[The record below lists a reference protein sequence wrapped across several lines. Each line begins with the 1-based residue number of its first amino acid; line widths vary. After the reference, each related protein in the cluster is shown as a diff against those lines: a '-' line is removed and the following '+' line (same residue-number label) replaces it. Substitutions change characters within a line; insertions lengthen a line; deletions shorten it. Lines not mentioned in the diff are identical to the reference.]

1 MAIQWL
7 DIIVIGIMAL
17 SGLLALARGFTREVL
32 SLIAW
37 GLAAV
42 AALAAA
48 FNPGLVAM
56 VGEYIKPERVAQ
68 VALGGGVFLIVL
80 IIVSIISVR
89 LADWVLDSAA
99 GPFDRTLGLFYG
111 FARGFLLVVIAYLF
125 YVWLIPVEK
134 REDWVRNAWSLPIVE
149 RGGDVVLA
157 FLPVDIAD
165 TLKNLIAEGNAATDT
180 GKASA
185 EGEGRDGYK
194 SNQTRVLDQLIES
207 TQSGQ
212 QGQQKSDQAPT
223 QQAPLDQ
230 PEDPEEV
237 PSFGSE
243 TDQSG
248 QN

>member
-7 DIIVIGIMAL
+7 DIIVIGIMAF

-42 AALAAA
+42 AGLLAA
-48 FNPGLVAM
+48 FNPELVAM

-68 VALGGGVFLIVL
+68 VVLGAVVFLVVL
-80 IIVSIISVR
+80 IIVSLISVR

-99 GPFDRTLGLFYG
+99 GPFDRTLGFFYG
-111 FARGFLLVVIAYLF
+111 LARGFLLVVIAYLF
-125 YVWLIPVEK
+125 YVWLVPLER
-134 REDWVRNAWSLPIVE
+134 REDWVRNAWSLPVIE

-157 FLPVDIAD
+157 FLPVGIAD
-165 TLKNLIAEGNAATDT
+165 TLKNLIAEGSPTGET
-180 GKASA
+180 GKSSA
-185 EGEGRDGYK
+185 EGEGSEGYK

-212 QGQQKSDQAPT
+212 QKSDASQQS
-223 QQAPLDQ
+223 QQAPADQ

>member
-7 DIIVIGIMAL
+7 DIVVIGVMAL

-32 SLIAW
+32 SLVAW

-42 AALAAA
+42 AGLMAAL
-48 FNPGLVAM
+48 NPELVAM
-56 VGEYIKPERVAQ
+56 VGEYLKPERVAQ
-68 VALGGGVFLIVL
+68 VALGAGVFLVVL

-111 FARGFLLVVIAYLF
+111 LARGFLLIVIAYLF

-134 REDWVRNAWSLPIVE
+134 REDWVRNAWSLPIIE
-149 RGGDVVLA
+149 RGGDVVVA
-157 FLPVDIAD
+157 FLPVGIAD
-165 TLKNLIAEGNAATDT
+165 TLKNLIAEGGTAEQS

-185 EGEGRDGYK
+185 EGEGSEGYK

-212 QGQQKSDQAPT
+212 QKSNQQPI

-230 PEDPEEV
+230 PDDPEEV

>member
-7 DIIVIGIMAL
+7 DIIVIGIMAF

-42 AALAAA
+42 AGLLAA
-48 FNPGLVAM
+48 FNPELVSM

-68 VALGGGVFLIVL
+68 VVLGAVVFLVVL
-80 IIVSIISVR
+80 IIVSLISVR

-99 GPFDRTLGLFYG
+99 GPFDRTLGFFYG
-111 FARGFLLVVIAYLF
+111 LARGFLLIVIAYLF
-125 YVWLIPVEK
+125 YVWLVPLER
-134 REDWVRNAWSLPIVE
+134 REDWVRNAWSLPVIE

-157 FLPVDIAD
+157 FLPVGIAD
-165 TLKNLIAEGNAATDT
+165 TLKNLIAEGSTTTET
-180 GKASA
+180 GKTSA
-185 EGEGRDGYK
+185 EGEGNEGYK

-212 QGQQKSDQAPT
+212 QKSDAPQQS
-223 QQAPLDQ
+223 QQAPADQ